1 MQRVERLLAT
11 AEKLRRHAPRPVSAA
26 RLAERLAVSRR
37 TVERDLAALR
47 ESGLPLYAE
56 QGRRGGA
63 VTLQGVDR
71 SRVVLTAAQVV
82 ALAVAV
88 EQAGDG
94 TPWREDARAAL
105 ARLVDVLPQT
115 TRDEAA
121 RLCGQARVARGK
133 GDDGPPAQVRRA
145 VEDALHR
152 RRVCTLT
159 YVDASGRR
167 TRREVE
173 PVGLLHTPSGWY
185 LIAWCLLRDDR
196 RLFRLDRVHA
206 AAAGG
211 RGYAERDVDE
221 VLGEMPQE
229 VSRL

>member
-11 AEKLRRHAPRPVSAA
+11 AEELRRHAPRPVSAA

-47 ESGLPLYAE
+47 ESGLPL
-56 QGRRGGA
+56 
-63 VTLQGVDR
+63 
-71 SRVVLTAAQVV
+71 
-82 ALAVAV
+82 
-88 EQAGDG
+88 
-94 TPWREDARAAL
+94 
-105 ARLVDVLPQT
+105 
-115 TRDEAA
+115 
-121 RLCGQARVARGK
+121 
-133 GDDGPPAQVRRA
+133 
-145 VEDALHR
+145 LHR

-185 LIAWCLLRDDR
+185 LVAWCLLRDDR